1 MSTVQDLRTGKRQL
15 NDRNDLSTYLYCRF
29 MGGPSTYTQ
38 TTLAAIEL
46 LGGRVRLARKERRWT
61 VVELAERVGVSP
73 VTIRKVE
80 HGDPTVALG
89 TAFEAAVLTGVTLFD
104 DDPGRRSLEADQVR
118 HQLAVLPASIRRTP
132 VDDDF

>member
-1 MSTVQDLRTGKRQL
+1 
-15 NDRNDLSTYLYCRF
+15 
-29 MGGPSTYTQ
+29 MGGPSTYAA
-38 TTLAAIEL
+38 TTLAAVIL
-46 LGGRVRLARKERRWT
+46 LGERVRLARKERRWT
-61 VVELAERVGVSP
+61 VVDLAERVGVSP

-104 DDPGRRSLEADQVR
+104 DDPTRRALEADRVR
-118 HQLAVLPASIRRTP
+118 AQLAVLPANIRRAP